1 MDDDMVSVPDDLW
14 QEANEH
20 TSRGNFDKAIE
31 IYKYILIRYGANNL
45 ANEYANARLG
55 DILFMLGQTDLAEDH
70 LRKALSYNPENPD
83 YHRTLGVIYYTRYE
97 WENAV
102 KEYRVA
108 LEKEPWNGTYLLAL
122 GKAVFNSGDKK
133 TGLEYLHK
141 AEPFYSDNS
150 GFLAE
155 LATAYMSLGDI
166 GNARLY
172 AGKAVAIRP
181 DDIMAWAVL
190 KKTYVLGSGAS
201 NATTS

>member
-1 MDDDMVSVPDDLW
+1 MDDDMVPVPDDLW

-45 ANEYANARLG
+45 ANEYANACLG

-108 LEKEPWNGTYLLAL
+108 LEKEPWNREYLRAL
-122 GKAVFNSGDKK
+122 GEAVFNAGDKK
-133 TGLEYLHK
+133 TGLEYLTIKQIIHRLRNLGK
-141 AEPFYSDNS
+141 IMSKRKVGLRGA
-150 GFLAE
+150 
-155 LATAYMSLGDI
+155 AYGLGES
-166 GNARLY
+166 RTLY
-172 AGKAVAIRP
+172 FEA
-181 DDIMAWAVL
+181 
-190 KKTYVLGSGAS
+190 
-201 NATTS
+201 